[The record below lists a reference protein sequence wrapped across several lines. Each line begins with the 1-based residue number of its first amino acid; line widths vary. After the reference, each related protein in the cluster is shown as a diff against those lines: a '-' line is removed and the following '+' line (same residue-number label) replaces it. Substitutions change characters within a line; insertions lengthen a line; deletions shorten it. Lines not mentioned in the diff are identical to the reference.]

1 VAPAPAKGTEM
12 ARNRDEEATIVSISK
27 LDRLAEEHEKTAK
40 TLHKLA
46 RAFRGLL
53 SELAGAE
60 ASEAPAKGRKRP
72 LKRGKGHSTAAPQP
86 QKKGMSPAARKKL
99 SQMMKVR
106 WAEKRA
112 MTHKP
117 NGQHKKAPVGE
128 ALKGQV
134 A

>member
-1 VAPAPAKGTEM
+1 MRNAKQES
-12 ARNRDEEATIVSISK
+12 EATIVSISK

-40 TLHKLA
+40 TLYKLA

-53 SELAGAE
+53 NELAGPD
-60 ASEAPAKGRKRP
+60 ASEAPAKGKKRP
-72 LKRGKGHSTAAPQP
+72 LRRKKRHSTAAPQP
-86 QKKGMSPAARKKL
+86 RKKGMSPAARKKL
-99 SQMMKVR
+99 SQMMKIR

-112 MTHKP
+112 MAHKP
-117 NGQHKKAPVGE
+117 NGQHKKALMGE

>member
-1 VAPAPAKGTEM
+1 M

-27 LDRLAEEHEKTAK
+27 MDRLAEEHEKTAK

-53 SELAGAE
+53 NELAGTE

-72 LKRGKGHSTAAPQP
+72 LRHKKRHSTAAPEP

-99 SQMMKVR
+99 SQMMRLR
-106 WAEKRA
+106 WAERKAQAAAKEAQNARQL
-112 MTHKP
+112 
-117 NGQHKKAPVGE
+117 NGQHKRAPVGE